1 MSTTGDYFA
10 IFLMLGA
17 FISFGVFMVVLS
29 ILYPHGW
36 RG

>member
-1 MSTTGDYFA
+1 MSGVDGIAF
-10 IFLMLGA
+10 FWMLGA